1 MVLSSANC
9 AVPGLILSVRID
21 YDPLIRLLVGEHFIN
36 GLLILVSWLRRWW
49 LVRTFA
55 TLLGHVIG

>member
-21 YDPLIRLLVGEHFIN
+21 YDPLIRPVEERKVELS
-36 GLLILVSWLRRWW
+36 GLLGEKCSRLLTFSW
-49 LVRTFA
+49 
-55 TLLGHVIG
+55 